1 MPLNKNKYKVV
12 PNLYLLQA
20 SYIYEFSEAYSKRR
34 ESSPFVLLELLFLRE
49 SQIYT
54 TVLFFS
60 FLYLLHSF
68 LKTHIFTNYDK
79 INCKISHYIE
89 KKISLKEANK
99 SYLQK

>member
-12 PNLYLLQA
+12 TNLYLLQA
-20 SYIYEFSEAYSKRR
+20 SYIYEFSEEAYSKRR

-60 FLYLLHSF
+60 FLFYTDF
-68 LKTHIFTNYDK
+68 
-79 INCKISHYIE
+79 
-89 KKISLKEANK
+89 
-99 SYLQK
+99 